1 MRTDEYDDDDN
12 GESEEALREV
22 FDQIAE
28 AMAAHTQVAQA
39 IVAQIRT
46 MIDHRARY
54 EPVNASDFPDRDL
67 TFYESVERE
76 LATVGFRTIGDFED
90 AALIIT
96 DPAKK
101 SFVRFA
107 LGAHGAIGAM
117 WFEVPAAE
125 GNALQCLVLHS
136 WLANG
141 PVLVTARGTIDN
153 GLPMPPEIAV
163 ERVDGEVDTRSTL
176 RIHGERVAASGK
188 PPLRL
193 ANADE
198 LFAHYAKDERTLSD
212 FRKELGVDL
221 YEPMLRTML
230 GESFEEQGEP
240 ILDAIRSHPEWMH
253 GEITAG
259 RPPLRVG
266 AVRAPT
272 AEDLERFPHLVVARI
287 PEHIEPMDRGARYE
301 DPVQDALAIRELGMV
316 TGGGSQMT
324 AAAEIGYVDVELAL
338 ADLDEALDTAR
349 RILEE
354 AGAPVGSLFLF
365 EQDGMDV
372 ERPFGVQEGVAV
384 YLDGTSLPE
393 EIYAETD
400 IDALMERLGTAADSA
415 GGELRSAWNGPTET
429 ALYHYGPSAD
439 AMLVALQPVFD
450 DFPICQNA
458 RLVIRQGGDGETRT
472 LRVPR
477 RNAA

>member
-1 MRTDEYDDDDN
+1 MRPDEYDDDDSS
-12 GESEEALREV
+12 GSEDALREV
-22 FDQIAE
+22 FQQLGEALAAE
-28 AMAAHTQVAQA
+28 TQVAQS
-39 IVAQIRT
+39 IVTEIRALL
-46 MIDHRARY
+46 DHRACY
-54 EPVNASDFPDRDL
+54 EPVDASAFPDRDL
-67 TFYESVERE
+67 KFYERVERE
-76 LATVGFRTIGDFED
+76 LAAVGFRSIGDFED
-90 AALIIT
+90 AALVVA

-117 WFEVPAAE
+117 WFEVPATE
-125 GNALQCLVLHS
+125 GNGLQCLVLHS

-141 PVLVTARGTIDN
+141 PVLVTARGGIDN

-163 ERVDGEVDTRSTL
+163 ELVDGGVDTRSTL
-176 RIHGERVAASGK
+176 RMHGERVAASGK

-198 LFAHYAKDERTLSD
+198 LFANYTKDERTVSE
-212 FRKELGVDL
+212 FRKALGVEL
-221 YEPMLRTML
+221 FEPMLRTML
-230 GESFEEQGEP
+230 GENFEEQGEP

-253 GEITAG
+253 GEISTA
-259 RPPLRVG
+259 RPALRVG
-266 AVRAPT
+266 AVREPAT
-272 AEDLERFPHLVVARI
+272 VDLERFPHLVIARI

-338 ADLDEALDTAR
+338 ADLGEALDIAK

-354 AGAPVGSLFLF
+354 AGAPVGSVFLF
-365 EQDGMDV
+365 EEDGAEV

-400 IDALMERLGTAADSA
+400 LDALLERFGTAADSA

-429 ALYHYGPSAD
+429 AVYHYGPSAD

-458 RLVIRQGGDGETRT
+458 RLVIRQGADGETRT

>member
-1 MRTDEYDDDDN
+1 MRTDDYEDDGNELGD
-12 GESEEALREV
+12 ALPVEV
-22 FDQIAE
+22 FEQIAQ
-28 AMAAHTQVAQA
+28 T

-46 MIDHRARY
+46 MIEHRARY
-54 EPVNASDFPDRDL
+54 EPVNASDFPERD
-67 TFYESVERE
+67 TSFYDGVEGE
-76 LATVGFRTIGDFED
+76 LAAVGFQTIGDFED
-90 AALIIT
+90 AAQILT
-96 DPAKK
+96 DVSKK

-117 WFEVPAAE
+117 WFEVPNEDAP
-125 GNALQCLVLHS
+125 LHCLVLHS
-136 WLANG
+136 WLASG
-141 PVLVTARGTIDN
+141 PVFVTARGTIDN

-163 ERVDGEVDTRSTL
+163 ERVDGAVDTRSTL

-188 PPLRL
+188 APQRL
-193 ANADE
+193 TDASE
-198 LFAHYAKDERTLSD
+198 LFARYANDERTLSD
-212 FRKELGVDL
+212 FRRALGVEL
-221 YEPMLRTML
+221 FEPMLRTML
-230 GESFEEQGEP
+230 GESFEIQGEP
-240 ILDAIRSHPEWMH
+240 ILDAIQRHPEWMR
-253 GEITAG
+253 GEISAA
-259 RPPLRVG
+259 PAQLRMG
-266 AVRAPT
+266 AAR
-272 AEDLERFPHLVVARI
+272 EDTVDRERFPHLVVARM
-287 PEHIEPMDRGARYE
+287 PEHIEPMERGARYE
-301 DPVQDALAIRELGMV
+301 DPVQDALSIRMLGGV
-316 TGGGSQMT
+316 TGGGSQLT
-324 AAAEIGYVDVELAL
+324 SAAEIGYVEVELAL
-338 ADLDEALDTAR
+338 ANLDEALDTAQ

-354 AGAPVGSLFLF
+354 AGAPVGSVFLF
-365 EQDGMDV
+365 EQDGVDV

-429 ALYHYGPSAD
+429 ALYHFGPSAD

-458 RLVIRQGGDGETRT
+458 RLVIRQGADGETRT

>member
-1 MRTDEYDDDDN
+1 MRADDYEDDGN
-12 GESEEALREV
+12 GAGDALPAEV
-22 FDQIAE
+22 FE
-28 AMAAHTQVAQA
+28 QVAQT

-46 MIDHRARY
+46 MIQHRARY
-54 EPVNASDFPDRDL
+54 EPVSASDFPERDES
-67 TFYESVERE
+67 FYDHVGRE
-76 LATVGFRTIGDFED
+76 LAGVGFRTIGDFED
-90 AALIIT
+90 AAQILT
-96 DPAKK
+96 DDSKK

-117 WFEVPAAE
+117 WFEVPADGE
-125 GNALQCLVLHS
+125 PLRCFVLHS

-163 ERVDGEVDTRSTL
+163 ERVDGSVDTRSTL

-188 PPLRL
+188 APLRL
-193 ANADE
+193 ADADE
-198 LFAHYAKDERTLSD
+198 LFARYADDERMLSE
-212 FRKELGVDL
+212 FREALGVQL
-221 YEPMLRTML
+221 FEPMLRTML
-230 GESFEEQGEP
+230 GENFEMQGEP
-240 ILDAIRSHPEWMH
+240 ILDAIQRHPEWLR
-253 GEITAG
+253 GEISAAPASLRAGGMRNDTAVD
-259 RPPLRVG
+259 R
-266 AVRAPT
+266 
-272 AEDLERFPHLVVARI
+272 ERFPHFVVARI

-301 DPVQDALAIRELGMV
+301 DPVQDALAVRELGLV
-316 TGGGSQMT
+316 TGGGSRLT

-338 ADLDEALDTAR
+338 ADLDGALECVQ

-354 AGAPVGSLFLF
+354 AGAPVGSQLLF
-365 EQDGMDV
+365 EQDGLDV
-372 ERPFGVQEGVAV
+372 ERPFGVQEGLTV

-400 IDALMERLGTAADSA
+400 IDALMERLGDAADSVN
-415 GGELRSAWNGPTET
+415 GELRSAWNGPTET

-439 AMLVALQPVFD
+439 AMLVALQPVFHE
-450 DFPICQNA
+450 FPICQNA
-458 RLVIRQGGDGETRT
+458 RLVIRQGADGETRT

>member
-1 MRTDEYDDDDN
+1 MRTDDYEEDGN
-12 GESEEALREV
+12 GLGDALPPEV
-22 FDQIAE
+22 FE
-28 AMAAHTQVAQA
+28 QVAQT

-46 MIDHRARY
+46 MIEHRARY
-54 EPVNASDFPDRDL
+54 EPVDAADFPERDAS
-67 TFYESVERE
+67 FYASIERE
-76 LATVGFRTIGDFED
+76 LAAVGFQILGDFED
-90 AALIIT
+90 AGQVLT
-96 DPAKK
+96 DASKK

-125 GNALQCLVLHS
+125 GDPLQCLVLHS

-153 GLPMPPEIAV
+153 GLPMPPDIAV
-163 ERVDGEVDTRSTL
+163 ARLDAGVDTRSAL
-176 RIHGERVAASGK
+176 RMHGERVAASGK
-188 PPLRL
+188 APHRL
-193 ANADE
+193 ADASE
-198 LFAHYAKDERTLSD
+198 LFARHAADERTLSE
-212 FRKELGVDL
+212 FRRELGVQL
-221 YEPMLRTML
+221 FEPMLRTML
-230 GESFEEQGEP
+230 GENFEIQGEP
-240 ILDAIRSHPEWMH
+240 ILDAIQRHPEWMR
-253 GEITAG
+253 GEISAA
-259 RPPLRVG
+259 PAPLRVG
-266 AVRAPT
+266 AVR
-272 AEDLERFPHLVVARI
+272 EDVVDRERFPHVVVARI
-287 PEHIEPMDRGARYE
+287 PEHIEPMERGARYE
-301 DPVQDALAIRELGMV
+301 DPIQDALSIRMLGWV
-316 TGGGSQMT
+316 TGGGSQLT
-324 AAAEIGYVDVELAL
+324 SAAEIGYVDVELAL
-338 ADLDEALDTAR
+338 ANLDEALDVAQ
-349 RILEE
+349 RILED

-365 EQDGMDV
+365 EQDGVDV
-372 ERPFGVQEGVAV
+372 ERPFGAQEGVAV

-458 RLVIRQGGDGETRT
+458 RLVIRQGADGETRT